1 MIPMN
6 ETAKLGANASHRA
19 FVLRTEPVP
28 VSALRASIAFAS
40 ACWDEAA
47 ACLAKGDFAGF
58 DAAMRLFRKVS
69 QGGRVAQEA
78 PASNQ

>member
-6 ETAKLGANASHRA
+6 ETAKLGASLAA
-19 FVLRTEPVP
+19 F
-28 VSALRASIAFAS
+28 
-40 ACWDEAA
+40 DEAA
-47 ACLAKGDFAGF
+47 DCLSRRDFAGF
-58 DAAMRLFRKVS
+58 DAAMRIFRKVS